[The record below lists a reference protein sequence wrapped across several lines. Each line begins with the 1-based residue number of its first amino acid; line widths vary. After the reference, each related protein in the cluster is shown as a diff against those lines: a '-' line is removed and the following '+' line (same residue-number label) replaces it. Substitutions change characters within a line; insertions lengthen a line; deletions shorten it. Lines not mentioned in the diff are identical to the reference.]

1 MALPLSSFPPARA
14 PIVAGLVALALFFL
28 AHLLLFLRLEP
39 ALTWFYPI
47 VWWSYIFIIDGWVFR
62 RKGRSLIWASGRR
75 IDRRFWFM
83 ALGSAVIWLI
93 FEAFNLRL
101 ENWWYHGV
109 PSNRVVRWIG
119 TIISFATVVPLLAV
133 TERLLDS
140 FRLFDRISASR
151 ARVTPGFLLASQ
163 TTGLIMLLACLFFP
177 RYAFPLVW
185 GGFVLLLEPI
195 NYRAGAPSLLRDWEA
210 GRPGRTYRLL
220 AAGAIAGLLWE
231 LWNFW
236 AVARWSYTVPFVGE
250 WKLFEMPVLGFLGFP
265 LFALEAFALYQ
276 LFCSPWHA
284 GIWPESSV
292 APPPRPSMAVTWL
305 AIVLSLLFCVIVLQA
320 IDRHTILS
328 YAPA

>member
-1 MALPLSSFPPARA
+1 
-14 PIVAGLVALALFFL
+14 
-28 AHLLLFLRLEP
+28 
-39 ALTWFYPI
+39 
-47 VWWSYIFIIDGWVFR
+47 
-62 RKGRSLIWASGRR
+62 LIWASGQR

-101 ENWWYHGV
+101 ENWWYHDV
-109 PSNRVVRWIG
+109 PPNRAVRWTG
-119 TIISFATVVPLLAV
+119 MMISFATVVPLLAE
-133 TERLLDS
+133 TERWLDS
-140 FRLFDRISASR
+140 FRWFARSSVSR
-151 ARVTPGFLLASQ
+151 GRFTPAFLLASQ
-163 TTGLIMLLACLFFP
+163 TTGALMLLACLLFP

-185 GGFVLLLEPI
+185 GGFALLIEPI
-195 NYRAGAPSLLRDWEA
+195 NYRAGVPSLLREWEN

-265 LFALEAFALYQ
+265 PFALEAFALYQ
-276 LFCSPWHA
+276 FFCRPW
-284 GIWPESSV
+284 GVSIWPESSV
-292 APPPRPSMAVTWL
+292 PSTQRPPPHRPPMIITLLTTFLV
-305 AIVLSLLFCVIVLQA
+305 LLFCGIVLWA
-320 IDRHTILS
+320 IDHHTILS